1 MLLAAFLVQAHPAAA
16 ALYEVVADLHLQHGA
31 HAGEGVDHRADQC
44 PVAQT
49 DERRLLG
56 FVSVLALRLSAGRDA
71 VEQLTGLLGRQ
82 HRRFALLD
90 DIFWAAHGVG
100 RIHVEDVA
108 GHQPV
113 EEHAQRGQGLLD
125 RPRRKLAL
133 EVLHEGSDMEGLH
146 VGELADVVCVAPLR
160 EAPCGV
166 QVRLARVAVVDLGGE
181 KLEDALRG
189 GEQCIFCDYRV

>member
-1 MLLAAFLVQAHPAAA
+1 MLA
-16 ALYEVVADLHLQHGA
+16 
-31 HAGEGVDHRADQC
+31 
-44 PVAQT
+44 
-49 DERRLLG
+49 
-56 FVSVLALRLSAGRDA
+56 
-71 VEQLTGLLGRQ
+71 EQLTGLLGRQ

-90 DIFWAAHGVG
+90 DVFWAAHGVG

-113 EEHAQRGQGLLD
+113 EEHAKRGQGLLD
-125 RPRRKLAL
+125 RGRRKLAL

-146 VGELADVVCVAPLR
+146 VGELADAVCVAPLR

-189 GEQCIFCDYRV
+189 LGRWREQRRGVKLPARGDEDVGGRGEQVIFG